1 MTIYNRESTHQFWST
16 SHVQVFI
23 LQNVDNCTYS
33 LARVRQNMCTSLE
46 WVRNSNLFTKPMWS
60 CGVSYEQPP
69 HDGSIVSP
77 FTFLFRLYWYTS
89 ANRCRHSSTDYE
101 LQRCSYDKLCCS
113 LLWSSSLLT
122 WAKQHCPGGGKQSV
136 NEPRLLTAKSKTLL
150 LQTLNCDLTSDI

>member
-23 LQNVDNCTYS
+23 LQNVDNCIYS

-77 FTFLFRLYWYTS
+77 FTFYFGCTDTLLPTDVAIVQPIMNYS
-89 ANRCRHSSTDYE
+89 AAAMINCVALSCDP
-101 LQRCSYDKLCCS
+101 
-113 LLWSSSLLT
+113 LLSSLEQNNT
-122 WAKQHCPGGGKQSV
+122 VRGGKQSV
-136 NEPRLLTAKSKTLL
+136 KEPRLLTAKSKTLL